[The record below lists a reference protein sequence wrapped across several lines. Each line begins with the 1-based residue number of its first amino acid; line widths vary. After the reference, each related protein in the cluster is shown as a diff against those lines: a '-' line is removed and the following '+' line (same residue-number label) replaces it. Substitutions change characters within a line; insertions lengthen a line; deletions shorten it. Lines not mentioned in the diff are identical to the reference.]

1 MFDVPGEGVDKH
13 NFNFDLIQHKWP
25 NVLNKKIGS
34 NCVGS
39 ELFVTCNLE
48 KNSSDDMFKPKLRE
62 F

>member
-25 NVLNKKIGS
+25 NVLNKKIWS

-39 ELFVTCNLE
+39 ELVVTCNLE
-48 KNSSDDMFKPKLRE
+48 KIVQMTCSSQN
-62 F
+62 